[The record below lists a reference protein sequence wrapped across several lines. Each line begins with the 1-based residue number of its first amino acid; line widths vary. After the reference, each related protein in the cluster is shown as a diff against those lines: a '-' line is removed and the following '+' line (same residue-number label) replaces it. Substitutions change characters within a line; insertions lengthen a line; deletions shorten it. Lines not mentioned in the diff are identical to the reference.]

1 MYNMKLNNENKQPTS
16 ESRFWIA
23 WVYVIFLA
31 TVIPW
36 YWPEADTRYV
46 LGFPLWA
53 LVSTG
58 VSFLASVFT
67 AWVYLS
73 QPQDKLDP

>member
-1 MYNMKLNNENKQPTS
+1 MSNQNKQPTS
-16 ESRFWIA
+16 KPRFWIA
-23 WVYVIFLA
+23 GVYVIFLA
-31 TVIPW
+31 AVIPW
-36 YWPEADTRYV
+36 YWPEVNTRYV
-46 LGFPLWA
+46 LGFPLWV

-73 QPQDKLDP
+73 QPQDELDP